1 MRPLIALTP
10 DKLPYPNLRFPRA
23 VEHPRCCPSRIR
35 VFAGGLVVGHLLSR
49 DTYLEA
55 ALAAHGFCIPFL
67 HDTQD
72 RR

>member
-10 DKLPYPNLRFPRA
+10 DKLPYQKLRFSH
-23 VEHPRCCPSRIR
+23 VVHHPPSCPSGIR
-35 VFAGGLVVGHLLSR
+35 VFDADLVVGHLLRR

-55 ALAAHGFCIPFL
+55 ALGRNGFSIPFL
-67 HDTQD
+67 QDTQD